1 MYRPM
6 LWFFLIGALLPA
18 VFYCLDRRFPKMK
31 LRKVRLL
38 QHPIHKVYRVE
49 TNHVRCLF

>member
-6 LWFFLIGALLPA
+6 LWFFLIGALLPV

-38 QHPIHKVYRVE
+38 QHPIHKV
-49 TNHVRCLF
+49 